1 MDMKFYRPHFSVL
14 IVLILFVLSAC
25 NNSTDPAP
33 NTAARLLEFS
43 INEFPEVTFSVDD
56 QNKFIHVNTSPY
68 PDTEADWT
76 NLTASFTVSEGA
88 SVFIDG
94 VEQTSDETSND
105 FSEGLFY
112 TVVSEDE
119 TAETT
124 YFVYLS
130 ETMPVQ
136 YLLAGE
142 PEIDINP
149 SGRNP
154 LAAQIHLQS
163 RELTTVSVQVLGDI
177 PSQKGFSISATQHS
191 IPVLGLYP
199 NASNKVVLTLVNSKN
214 HTVHDTLTIET
225 DALPD
230 FLPTPE
236 INVINEELME
246 PGMHFNDFHIG
257 NNGIFES
264 YPLIFDNNGDIRWIT
279 DLSDAGKAVWSIHFN
294 GDGTYYFTHSN
305 SIFIYDMLGNELN
318 RIDMEGHITHHEIRK
333 TPDGNYLIAVNKDGS
348 TMIKNGEE
356 RTSVEDFVFEVSPS
370 GEIVKEWDMAEILDV
385 NRTDLT
391 DGGHDWFHMNA
402 IWLDESDNSLI
413 ISGRNQGL
421 VKVSRENELQWILA
435 PHKGWGQ
442 TGRYEKS
449 GDTTPFLLT
458 AIDDSGNPY
467 PDAVQQG
474 TSEHPEFSWVWGQH
488 APLIL
493 PNGNLFVFD
502 NGFNRNFGAA
512 SHYSMAA
519 EYEIDTENGT
529 VKQVW
534 SYGRDRGAELF
545 SNIISDVDYL
555 PETGNRLFLPG
566 VVNFGGGSYS
576 KIVEIT
582 HPDKQVV
589 FEATLHFKNAL
600 ANGQG
605 WGNFDITYRGERVK
619 LYGNYATAAEK
630 R

>member
-1 MDMKFYRPHFSVL
+1 MDMKLQLRHLSVL
-14 IVLILFVLSAC
+14 FVFILFILSGC
-25 NNSTDPAP
+25 NNSTDPTP
-33 NTAARLLEFS
+33 NSEARLLEFS
-43 INEFPEVTFSVDD
+43 IEEFTEVTFSIDD
-56 QNKFIHVNTSPY
+56 QNHFIHVTSSPY
-68 PDTEADWT
+68 PGTQTDWSD
-76 NLTASFTVSEGA
+76 LTASFSVSEGA
-88 SVFIDG
+88 SVFVNE
-94 VEQTSDETSND
+94 VEQTTGESSND
-105 FSEGLFY
+105 FGEGVFY
-112 TVVSEDE
+112 TVLSEDE
-119 TAETT
+119 TVERT
-124 YFVYLS
+124 YFVYLT
-130 ETMPVQ
+130 EKLPVQ
-136 YLLAGE
+136 YLLANE
-142 PEIDINP
+142 PEIVVNP

-154 LAAQIHLQS
+154 LAAQLHLQS
-163 RELTTVSVQVLGDI
+163 REITTVSLTVLGEI
-177 PSQKGFSISATQHS
+177 PVHKDFSISTNQHT

-199 NASNKVVLTLVNSKN
+199 DATNRVALTITNADN
-214 HTVHDTLTIET
+214 HSVEDTLTIET
-225 DALPD
+225 EPLPD

-236 INVINEELME
+236 INVINESLME

-257 NNGIFES
+257 NNGIFNS
-264 YPLIFDNNGDIRWIT
+264 YPLIFDNNGDIRWLT

-333 TPDGNYLIAVNKDGS
+333 TPDGNYLIAVNKDDA

-356 RTSVEDFVFEVSPS
+356 QPSVEDFVFEVSPS
-370 GEIVKEWDMAEILDV
+370 GEILKEWDMAEILDV

-391 DGGHDWFHMNA
+391 DGEHDWFHMNA
-402 IWLDESDNSLI
+402 IWLDEDDDLI

-421 VKVSRENELQWILA
+421 VKVSQENELQWILA

-442 TGRYEKS
+442 SGRYEKTGETS
-449 GDTTPFLLT
+449 PYLLT
-458 AIDDSGNPY
+458 AIDNSGNPY

-474 TSEHPEFSWVWGQH
+474 TSEHAEFSWVWGQH

-512 SHYSMAA
+512 SNYSLAT
-519 EYEIDTENGT
+519 EYEIDEENGT

-534 SYGRDRGAELF
+534 SYGRDRGTELF

-566 VVNFGGGSYS
+566 VVNYGGGSYS
-576 KIVEIT
+576 KIVELSY
-582 HPDKQVV
+582 PDKQVV
-589 FEATLHFKNAL
+589 FESTLHFKNAL
-600 ANGQG
+600 VNGQG
-605 WGNFDITYRGERVK
+605 WGNIDITYRGERVK
-619 LYGNYATAAEK
+619 LYGNYASVAEK